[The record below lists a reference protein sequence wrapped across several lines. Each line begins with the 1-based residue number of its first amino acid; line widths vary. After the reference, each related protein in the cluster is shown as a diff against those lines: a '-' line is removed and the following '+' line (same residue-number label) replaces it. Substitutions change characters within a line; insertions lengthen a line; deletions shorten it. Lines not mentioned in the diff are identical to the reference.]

1 MLRIRDSFRIPLC
14 FLRSNYGRVALTI
27 GALAAGVALVCAI
40 QLVNQ
45 SVLSAFED
53 VIDTM
58 AGRAALQISAGN
70 AGFFPEEVADVVSKV
85 PGVELAAQTVGA
97 TAFVADESGELL
109 TIHGVDIANDAAVR
123 VYQVRDAQGVRLKD
137 PLAFLNQPDSV
148 ILTNEFA
155 RRRGLRVGDGIE
167 LEAPAGRQRFTV
179 RGLLEPEGIARV
191 HGGDLA
197 IMDLYAAEVAFTHP
211 GLINRV
217 DVVVKRDA
225 DVTQVKDA
233 IAAVLPPGLTVEP
246 PEQRKAD
253 LQKVMQSMQV
263 VLLAVSLLA
272 LGAAFLIAFNRLATV
287 FDERAWQHGVMRAVG
302 ARQAAVRWEL
312 LKEGLV
318 LGTVGVALG
327 LPLGI
332 GLARVLLPFIATT
345 TALNS
350 KLLPPNAELVLG
362 GRSLLLAIALG
373 LLTSLLA
380 AARPASRAACVQ
392 IAETL
397 RGRGIGTGETSAR
410 RAWVARSVVLV
421 GTAVAMVA
429 QLVTAEP
436 GWGLAATVGILVA
449 VALLARPFLDLVSS
463 PVTRLASRYAA
474 SGFFAAVALT
484 RKRSRTALTIATLGV
499 GFGTVI
505 WIWVVAQSFEGSV
518 VGIVH
523 GVLRGDLAVASA
535 NSSNG
540 FVPDPI
546 ADSIVEDLKRTPGV
560 VSVVGEQVTDWHY
573 ANGPIAINAFDSE
586 YVTGGKFGDWS
597 FVGRSL
603 PDFASRFA
611 VGQAAII
618 STSFALHLGTR
629 VGDVIVLDSPSGPL
643 ELRVGGIVS
652 TLLSPRGTV
661 IIAREV
667 YKQRWNDP
675 HIIHALVRTSGT
687 DVASVRAA
695 IAAALGKKHHLTIL
709 TLAELG
715 AWFAAQ
721 VRQAFAGLYLLA
733 GLILF
738 VVLFGAADTLAAGV
752 LEQQRELAVVRA
764 TGVRAQYLQRI
775 VLIESLLLAA
785 LGLTMAMVVGLT
797 LGVFWV
803 DTMLPS
809 LLGWVLQLHVP
820 YVHLVIIASM
830 SLLVSALAAIVP
842 GRWARRVAPATALRY
857 E

>member
-1 MLRIRDSFRIPLC
+1 VLRIRDSFRIPLC

-45 SVLSAFED
+45 SVLRAFED
-53 VIDTM
+53 IIDTM

-97 TAFVADESGELL
+97 TAFVADGSGELL
-109 TIHGVDIANDAAVR
+109 TIHGVDITNDAAVR
-123 VYQVRDAQGVRLKD
+123 VYQVRDAQGVRLND
-137 PLAFLNQPDSV
+137 PLVFLNQPDSV

-217 DVVVKRDA
+217 DVVVRRDV
-225 DVTQVKDA
+225 DVTQVKNA
-233 IAAVLPPGLTVEP
+233 IAAILPPGLTVEP

-302 ARQAAVRWEL
+302 ARRAAVRWEL

-318 LGTVGVALG
+318 LGTVGVAIG

-332 GLARVLLPFIATT
+332 GLARVLLPLIATT

-362 GRSLLLAIALG
+362 GRSLVLAIALG

-380 AARPASRAACVQ
+380 AARPASRAAGVQ

-397 RGRGIGTGETSAR
+397 RGRGIGSGETSST

-429 QLVTAEP
+429 QVLTAEP

-449 VALLARPFLDLVSS
+449 VALLARPFLDVVSS

-484 RKRSRTALTIATLGV
+484 RKRSRTALTVATLGV

-505 WIWVVAQSFEGSV
+505 WIWVVAQSFERSV
-518 VGIVH
+518 VGIVQ
-523 GVLRGDLAVASA
+523 GVLRGDLAVGSA

-546 ADSIVEDLKRTPGV
+546 ADAILEDLKRTPGV

-573 ANGPIAINAFDSE
+573 ANGPIAINAFDSA
-586 YVTGGKFGDWS
+586 YVTSGKFGDWP

-603 PDFASRFA
+603 PDLVTGFAL
-611 VGQAAII
+611 GQVAII
-618 STSFALHLGTR
+618 STSFALHLGAS
-629 VGDVIVLDSPSGPL
+629 VGDVIVLDTPSGPL

-687 DVASVRAA
+687 EVASVRAA
-695 IAAALGKKHHLTIL
+695 IAAALGKKHNLTIL

-785 LGLTMAMVVGLT
+785 LGLTMATVVGLT

-809 LLGWVLQLHVP
+809 LLGWVLELHVP